1 MIDKAAAESQ
11 DLSEVAEAAE
21 KFFAQAEDRYRQV
34 IKTKSDY
41 FDGFAALAS
50 LDFERGKL
58 AAGFATPPLK

>member
-1 MIDKAAAESQ
+1 M
-11 DLSEVAEAAE
+11 SEVAEAAE